1 MLIYNTTFQVDDEV
15 HDNFLIWIKESYI
28 PEVEKHGVLRAP
40 RICRVLS
47 HRDEGTSYSLQWE
60 VDNSSLLHR
69 CHLIGK
75 NTRNPNPSNGR
86 VNGGFGSGD
95 RQTCSHGNSDCF

>member
-28 PEVEKHGVLRAP
+28 PEVEKHGALRAP

-47 HRDEGTSYSLQWE
+47 HRDEGTAE
-60 VDNSSLLHR
+60 H
-69 CHLIGK
+69 
-75 NTRNPNPSNGR
+75 
-86 VNGGFGSGD
+86 
-95 RQTCSHGNSDCF
+95 